1 MSIRVMT
8 WAFDQQIPG
17 NLKIVLLALA
27 DNANDGGY
35 CWPSQEVIA
44 HKASVSVRNLR
55 RLLNELEDRG
65 LIRIDARRRQDGY
78 KAANGYQLSPDNL
91 SGKPSPANIS
101 PDTTE
106 PSHRP
111 TVSDQ
116 EPSVEPPKS
125 VNARASELRK
135 IQRQQEA
142 DDWDEF
148 WEKYPRKV
156 GKDAAARAWASAIKR
171 ENSRLIVDGL
181 DRLLPSLKARDP
193 QYVPHPATWLNAGSW
208 DDEADPAPSPTSR
221 GGTKPQRPPI
231 DPQREWEYR

>member
-1 MSIRVMT
+1 MT

-78 KAANGYQLSPDNL
+78 KAANGYQLSPANM
-91 SGKPSPANIS
+91 SGKPSPDNIS
-101 PDTTE
+101 PDTTGH
-106 PSHRP
+106 SQRP

-116 EPSVEPPKS
+116 EPSVEPPKR
-125 VNARASELRK
+125 VNARASELRR

-142 DDWDEF
+142 EDWEKF
-148 WEKYPRKV
+148 WEIYPRKV
-156 GKDAAARAWASAIKR
+156 AKDAAARAWTAAIKR
-171 ENSRLIVDGL
+171 ENSASIVAGLERLV
-181 DRLLPSLKARDP
+181 PSLKAREP

-208 DDEADPAPSPTSR
+208 DDEADPPPSPTSR
-221 GGTKPQRPPI
+221 TGSTLPPKI
-231 DPQREWEYR
+231 DAQDEWKYLR

>member
-1 MSIRVMT
+1 
-8 WAFDQQIPG
+8 
-17 NLKIVLLALA
+17 
-27 DNANDGGY
+27 
-35 CWPSQEVIA
+35 
-44 HKASVSVRNLR
+44 
-55 RLLNELEDRG
+55 
-65 LIRIDARRRQDGY
+65 
-78 KAANGYQLSPDNL
+78 
-91 SGKPSPANIS
+91 
-101 PDTTE
+101 
-106 PSHRP
+106 
-111 TVSDQ
+111 VSDQ